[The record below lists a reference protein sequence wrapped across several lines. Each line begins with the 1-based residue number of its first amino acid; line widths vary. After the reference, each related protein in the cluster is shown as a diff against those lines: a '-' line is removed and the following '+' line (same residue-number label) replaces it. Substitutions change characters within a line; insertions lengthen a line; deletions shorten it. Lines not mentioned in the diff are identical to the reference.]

1 MTKVEA
7 IKLQKKVCLAAWKY
21 KTNVHFKQKL
31 KINYNMF
38 FSCWFRFG
46 GNLNV
51 DNIEQ
56 KG

>member
-21 KTNVHFKQKL
+21 KTNVYFKQKL
-31 KINYNMF
+31 KITCNMF